1 MLMIINA
8 LSHGIMLVSFS
19 CVISLGIVC
28 FIEEL
33 RQIIKDNRDNN
44 TLNTSLNKGITW
56 NNTYVIIVMK
66 YSQVVK
72 YLRVTLES

>member
-19 CVISLGIVC
+19 CVILLGIVC

-33 RQIIKDNRDNN
+33 KQIIKDNR
-44 TLNTSLNKGITW
+44 T
-56 NNTYVIIVMK
+56 
-66 YSQVVK
+66 
-72 YLRVTLES
+72 